1 MPDRTSAHY
10 LAVSFVAG
18 AELAEAWSDAL
29 LAAGA
34 AAVDAADAHA
44 GTAKETAAYGEPATA
59 PWPVVRLTA
68 LFDPA
73 VSWEA
78 MLASAAA
85 SVGKP
90 LPVYALAP
98 VANSD
103 WIRASQA
110 QFQPVR
116 VSERLLIV
124 PSWCPAPDPGATI
137 VTLDPGLAF
146 GTGTHPSTLLCLRW
160 LAACL
165 RAGASVLD
173 YGCGSGILAIAAAKL
188 GAATAVGV
196 DIDPQA
202 VATSR
207 ANAEINRVNATFASP
222 DELGFAAFDVALA
235 NILAGPLELL
245 APLLSS
251 RVRPGGSLVLSGI
264 LEDQAAGVR
273 AAYGRWFNIAAW
285 GSIEGWVA
293 LAGVRHTRA
302 DEPIERADG

>member
-1 MPDRTSAHY
+1 MPERAPADY

-34 AAVDAADAHA
+34 LAVDAADAHA
-44 GTAKETAAYGEPATA
+44 GTAQEAPAYGEPATA

-68 LFDPA
+68 LFDPTLR
-73 VSWEA
+73 WEA
-78 MLASAAA
+78 MLESAAA
-85 SVGKP
+85 SAGQP
-90 LPVYALAP
+90 LPRYAATR
-98 VANSD
+98 VANTD
-103 WIRASQA
+103 WVRATRA

-116 VSERLLIV
+116 VSERLWIV
-124 PSWCPAPDPGATI
+124 PSWCRAPDPGATI

-160 LAACL
+160 LAARL
-165 RAGASVLD
+165 PASASVLD

-188 GAATAVGV
+188 GAAAAVGV

-207 ANAEINRVNATFASP
+207 ANAASNGVSASFASP
-222 DELGFAAFDVALA
+222 DKLGREAFDVVLA

-245 APLLSS
+245 APLLSA

-264 LEDQAAGVR
+264 LHEQAPGVQ
-273 AAYGRWFNIAAW
+273 AVYERWFNIAAW
-285 GSIEGWVA
+285 GSIEAWVA
-293 LAGVRHTRA
+293 LAGVRRACA
-302 DEPIERADG
+302 DEPIGRADG